1 MMLNKL
7 PLIATATIGATFKVR
22 WLRWWNL
29 SSMTQDAKHFPPRL
43 VSDKEL
49 ESRLNKASFYPG
61 MSFRILE
68 AFVYMVMYSSAN
80 LVLVSLDTLR

>member
-68 AFVYMVMYSSAN
+68 AFVNFAFLIEFTWSCI
-80 LVLVSLDTLR
+80 LVLTWC